1 MTEGTSAAPAT
12 VQDSAGIVDE
22 WWATEADEVEGH
34 DLLRDD
40 ALYDLVGVPFV
51 GLKAIFRDGIQ
62 RKGAKYRDDY
72 VSLELRVAPTQTI
85 LASLSRIQARR
96 RSFDVPELT
105 AEQLASLPGE
115 QLVINDGS
123 TGLYRQ
129 IVEYLAAKE
138 LITLPE
144 GDEQGEKGETIF
156 DLPRSQWVKGTD
168 EATEGIEIRLRCS
181 RGLRFSDYSNEYTGD
196 NEKARTWYI
205 A

>member
-1 MTEGTSAAPAT
+1 MTEGTLTPASTSTAA
-12 VQDSAGIVDE
+12 VEE
-22 WWATEADEVEGH
+22 WWADVDADEVEGH

-40 ALYDLVGVPFV
+40 ALYDVVGVPFMGMKV
-51 GLKAIFRDGIQ
+51 IFREGVQ
-62 RKGAKYRDDY
+62 RKGAKWRDDY
-72 VSLELRVAPTQTI
+72 VSLELRVAPAQTI
-85 LASLSRIQARR
+85 LAGLSRIQARR
-96 RSFDVPELT
+96 RSFDVPELS

-138 LITLPE
+138 LIELPQ

-156 DLPRSQWVKGTD
+156 DMPRSQWIKGAD
-168 EATEGIEIRLRCS
+168 EATSGIEIRLRCS
-181 RGLRFSDYSNEYTGD
+181 RGLRYSDYSNEFTGD